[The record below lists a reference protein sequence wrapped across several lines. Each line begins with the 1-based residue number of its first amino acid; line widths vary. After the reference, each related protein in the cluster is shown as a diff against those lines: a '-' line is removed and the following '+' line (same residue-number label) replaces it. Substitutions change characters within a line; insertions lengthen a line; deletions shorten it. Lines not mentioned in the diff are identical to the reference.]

1 MSKTEKTFYNYIS
14 TAPFEAEILELRPVG
29 DGKTAI
35 VLDKSIFYPDGGGQ
49 PADRGM
55 INGVPLLDVR
65 DNDGEIS
72 HLVSAV
78 DAAKLK
84 PGIAECFLDLRRRR
98 DYTALHS
105 GQHILSGTIISM
117 IGAPTVSMHLGDET
131 YTIDVDTPEMSDEF
145 LLTVEEAVANVI
157 EENRPVTIHLCPPED
172 LGSFPL
178 RKVPPMGEEVI
189 RVVEI
194 EGCDIIA
201 CCGTHVKRTGEIGLF
216 RIHGAE
222 KYKGMTRVSF
232 SAGRRLLHESRLLR
246 QNAAVVSHAL
256 SVPLGDIGKGV
267 LDFIDKTAQI
277 EKRLKALEEKA
288 IQEKAE
294 ALIQKALDYY
304 SREFIKA
311 EKLPHLEEYPG
322 NDDFIASTTMEQK
335 RNNAKTPNSMIA
347 STFIVVSYAEE
358 GIDEVQNIGKIVQ
371 KKSQEAFIL
380 ASERDKKFVAFC
392 SAKGFD
398 LRAFIK
404 TAFEAQ
410 GGRGGGSPSFFQGS
424 FGTKEALDA
433 FLREMKQQ

>member
-1 MSKTEKTFYNYIS
+1 MNKTEKVYYNYVS
-14 TAPFEAEILELRPVG
+14 AAPFEAEILELRPSG
-29 DGKTAI
+29 EGKTAI

-49 PADRGM
+49 PADRGT
-55 INGVPLLDVR
+55 IDGVALLDVR

-72 HLVSAV
+72 HLVAAANAV
-78 DAAKLK
+78 KLK
-84 PGIAECFLDLRRRR
+84 PGKAECLLDLRRRR

-145 LLTVEEAVANVI
+145 LVTVEEAVANVI
-157 EENRPVTIHLCPPED
+157 EENRPVTVHLCPPED
-172 LGSFPL
+172 IGSFPL

-232 SAGRRLLHESRLLR
+232 SAGRRLLLESRHLR

-256 SVPLGDIGKGV
+256 SVPLGEIGKGV
-267 LDFIDKTAQI
+267 LDFIDKTAQT
-277 EKRLKALEEKA
+277 EKRLKFLEEKI

-294 ALIQKALDYY
+294 ALIRKAG
-304 SREFIKA
+304 S
-311 EKLPHLEEYPG
+311 
-322 NDDFIASTTMEQK
+322 
-335 RNNAKTPNSMIA
+335 NAKPADVANEVGVNLPISI
-347 STFIVVSYAEE
+347 IESYVEE
-358 GIDEVQNIGKIVQ
+358 SIDEVQNIAKIVQ
-371 KKSQEAFIL
+371 KKSQAAFIL
-380 ASERDKKFVAFC
+380 ASEQDRKFVAFC

-398 LRAFIK
+398 LRSLIK
-404 TAFEAQ
+404 NAFEAQ

-424 FGTKEALDA
+424 FGTKEALDT
-433 FLREMKQQ
+433 FLAEMEH

>member
-1 MSKTEKTFYNYIS
+1 MSKTEKLYYNYTS
-14 TAPFEAEILELRPVG
+14 AALFEAEIIELRPSG
-29 DGKTAI
+29 DDKTSI

-49 PADRGM
+49 PADRGT

-72 HLVSAV
+72 HLVTAS
-78 DAAKLK
+78 DAARLK
-84 PGIAECFLDLRRRR
+84 PGKAELLLDLRRRR

-131 YTIDVDTPEMSDEF
+131 YTIDVNTPEMSDEF
-145 LLTVEEAVANVI
+145 LIAVEDAVANII

-172 LGSFPL
+172 LASFPL

-194 EGCDIIA
+194 AGCDIIA
-201 CCGTHVKRTGEIGLF
+201 CCGTHVKSTAEIGLF
-216 RIHGAE
+216 RILGAE

-232 SAGRRLLHESRLLR
+232 SAGRRLLLESRHLR

-256 SVPLGDIGKGV
+256 SVPLGEIGKGV
-267 LDFIDKTAQI
+267 LDFIDKTAQM
-277 EKRLKALEEKA
+277 EKRLKVLEEKA

-294 ALIQKALDYY
+294 ALVQKAE
-304 SREFIKA
+304 SSA
-311 EKLPHLEEYPG
+311 KLADVNPPV
-322 NDDFIASTTMEQK
+322 
-335 RNNAKTPNSMIA
+335 
-347 STFIVVSYAEE
+347 FIVESYSEE
-358 GIDEVQNIGKIVQ
+358 GIDEVQHIGKTVQ
-371 KKSQEAFIL
+371 KKSQAAFIL
-380 ASERDKKFVAFC
+380 ASEQDKKFVAFC

-398 LRAFIK
+398 LRSLIK
-404 TAFEAQ
+404 GAFEAQ

-424 FGTKEALDA
+424 FGTKEALDT
-433 FLREMKQQ
+433 FLAEMRQVK

>member
-1 MSKTEKTFYNYIS
+1 MNKTEKVYYNYIS
-14 TAPFEAEILELRPVG
+14 AAPFEAEILEARPAG
-29 DGKTAI
+29 DGKIAV
-35 VLDKSIFYPDGGGQ
+35 VLNKSIFYPDGGGQ
-49 PADRGM
+49 PADRGT

-72 HLVSAV
+72 HLVSTV

-84 PGIAECFLDLRRRR
+84 PGKAECLLDVRRRR

-117 IGAPTVSMHLGDET
+117 IGTPTVSMHLGDET

-145 LLTVEEAVANVI
+145 LVTVEEAVANVI

-201 CCGTHVKRTGEIGLF
+201 YCGTHVKRTGEIGLF

-232 SAGRRLLHESRLLR
+232 SAGRRLLHECRHLR
-246 QNAAVVSHAL
+246 QNAAIVSHAL
-256 SVPLGDIGKGV
+256 SVPLGEIGKGV
-267 LDFIDKTAQI
+267 LDFIDKTAQT
-277 EKRLKALEEKA
+277 EKRLKVLEEKA

-294 ALIQKALDYY
+294 ALIEKAVNVVGTI
-304 SREFIKA
+304 SPVFFI
-311 EKLPHLEEYPG
+311 E
-322 NDDFIASTTMEQK
+322 
-335 RNNAKTPNSMIA
+335 
-347 STFIVVSYAEE
+347 SYDEE
-358 GIDEVQNIGKIVQ
+358 GIDEVQNIGKVVQ
-371 KKSQEAFIL
+371 KTSPAAFIL

-398 LRAFIK
+398 LRSLIK
-404 TAFEAQ
+404 AAFEAQ

-433 FLREMKQQ
+433 FLNKMKHQ

>member
-1 MSKTEKTFYNYIS
+1 MNKTEKTFYNYVS
-14 TAPFEAEILELRPVG
+14 AAPFEAEILELRPSG

-35 VLDKSIFYPDGGGQ
+35 VLDKTIFYPDGGGQ
-49 PADRGM
+49 PADRGT
-55 INGVPLLDVR
+55 INGVFLLDVR

-72 HLVSAV
+72 HLVSAA

-84 PGIAECFLDLRRRR
+84 PGKAELLLDLRRRR

-145 LLTVEEAVANVI
+145 LLAVEEAVANVI
-157 EENRPVTIHLCPPED
+157 EENRPVTVHLCPPED

-232 SAGRRLLHESRLLR
+232 SAGRRLLLESRSLR

-267 LDFIDKTAQI
+267 LDFIDKTAQT
-277 EKRLKALEEKA
+277 EKRLKVLEEKA

-294 ALIQKALDYY
+294 ALLQKAVNN
-304 SREFIKA
+304 
-311 EKLPHLEEYPG
+311 EKQT
-322 NDDFIASTTMEQK
+322 DT
-335 RNNAKTPNSMIA
+335 NNPI
-347 STFIVVSYAEE
+347 FIVESYAEE
-358 GIDEVQNIGKIVQ
+358 GIDEVQNIGKTVQ
-371 KKSQEAFIL
+371 KKSQAAFIL
-380 ASERDKKFVAFC
+380 ASEQDRKFVAFC

-398 LRAFIK
+398 LRSFIK
-404 TAFEAQ
+404 AAFEAQ

-433 FLREMKQQ
+433 FLKEMQQVK

>member
-1 MSKTEKTFYNYIS
+1 MNKTEKLCYNYVS
-14 TAPFEAEILELRPVG
+14 AAPFEAEILELRPSA

-49 PADRGM
+49 PADRGK
-55 INGVPLLDVR
+55 INGVSLLDVR

-72 HLVSAV
+72 HLVSVAN
-78 DAAKLK
+78 AAQLR
-84 PGIAECFLDLRRRR
+84 PGKAECLLDLRRRR

-105 GQHILSGTIISM
+105 GQHILSGTIINM

-145 LLTVEEAVANVI
+145 LLTVEEAVADVI
-157 EENRPVTIHLCPPED
+157 EENRPVTVHLCPPED

-222 KYKGMTRVSF
+222 KYKGMTRISF
-232 SAGRRLLHESRLLR
+232 SAGRRLLLESRSLR

-256 SVPLGDIGKGV
+256 SVPLGEIGKGV
-267 LDFIDKTAQI
+267 LDFIDKAAQI

-294 ALIQKALDYY
+294 ALIEKA
-304 SREFIKA
+304 
-311 EKLPHLEEYPG
+311 G
-322 NDDFIASTTMEQK
+322 
-335 RNNAKTPNSMIA
+335 NNAKLADANPQITIE
-347 STFIVVSYAEE
+347 SYAEE

-371 KKSQEAFIL
+371 KKSQAAFIL

-392 SAKGFD
+392 SSKGFD

-404 TAFEAQ
+404 GVFEAQ

-433 FLREMKQQ
+433 FLREMQH

>member
-1 MSKTEKTFYNYIS
+1 MNKTEKVFYNYVS
-14 TAPFEAEILELRPVG
+14 AAPFEAEILELRSAG
-29 DGKTAI
+29 ESKTAI

-49 PADRGM
+49 PADRGT

-72 HLVSAV
+72 HLIAAT

-84 PGIAECFLDLRRRR
+84 PGKAELLLDVRRRR

-172 LGSFPL
+172 INTFPL

-232 SAGRRLLHESRLLR
+232 SAGRRLLLESRHLR
-246 QNAAVVSHAL
+246 RNAAVVSHAL
-256 SVPLGDIGKGV
+256 SVPLNEIGKGV
-267 LDFIDKTAQI
+267 LDFIDKTAQT
-277 EKRLKALEEKA
+277 EKRLKVLEEKI
-288 IQEKAE
+288 IQGKAE
-294 ALIQKALDYY
+294 ALIQKAGNSAVQTNANNPVFLVE
-304 SREFIKA
+304 SFV
-311 EKLPHLEEYPG
+311 EE
-322 NDDFIASTTMEQK
+322 S
-335 RNNAKTPNSMIA
+335 
-347 STFIVVSYAEE
+347 
-358 GIDEVQNIGKIVQ
+358 IDEVQNIGKTVQ
-371 KKSQEAFIL
+371 KKSQAAFIL
-380 ASERDKKFVAFC
+380 ASEQDRKFVAFC

-398 LRAFIK
+398 LRSFIK
-404 TAFEAQ
+404 NPFDAQ

-433 FLREMKQQ
+433 FLREMRHR

>member
-1 MSKTEKTFYNYIS
+1 MNKTEKVYYNYVS
-14 TAPFEAEILELRPVG
+14 AAPFEAEILELRLSG
-29 DGKTAI
+29 EGKTAI
-35 VLDKSIFYPDGGGQ
+35 ILDKSIFYPDGGGQ
-49 PADRGM
+49 PADRGT

-72 HLVSAV
+72 HLVATA

-84 PGIAECFLDLRRRR
+84 SGKAECLLDVRRRR

-105 GQHILSGTIISM
+105 GQHILSGTIINM

-157 EENRPVTIHLCPPED
+157 EENRPVTVHLCPPED

-222 KYKGMTRVSF
+222 KYKGMTRVNF
-232 SAGRRLLHESRLLR
+232 SAGRRLLHESRHLR

-256 SVPLGDIGKGV
+256 SVPLGEIGKGV
-267 LDFIDKTAQI
+267 LDYIDKTAQI
-277 EKRLKALEEKA
+277 ERRLKVLEEKFM
-288 IQEKAE
+288 QEKAE
-294 ALIQKALDYY
+294 DLLEKA
-304 SREFIKA
+304 
-311 EKLPHLEEYPG
+311 
-322 NDDFIASTTMEQK
+322 NDSGIEVLLRGA
-335 RNNAKTPNSMIA
+335 NNAGINNPILV
-347 STFIVVSYAEE
+347 IESYAEE
-358 GIDEVQNIGKIVQ
+358 GIDEVQNIGKVVQ
-371 KKSQEAFIL
+371 KTSPAAFIL

-398 LRAFIK
+398 LRSHIK
-404 TAFEAQ
+404 AAFEAQ

-424 FGTKEALDA
+424 FGTKEALEA
-433 FLREMKQQ
+433 FLRAMKQQ

>member
-1 MSKTEKTFYNYIS
+1 MIKTEKVFYNYVS
-14 TAPFEAEILELRPVG
+14 AAPFEAEILELRPLGDGG
-29 DGKTAI
+29 DGKTSI
-35 VLDKSIFYPDGGGQ
+35 VLDKTIFYPDGGGQ
-49 PADRGM
+49 PADRGT

-72 HLVSAV
+72 HLVSAA
-78 DAAKLK
+78 DAGILK
-84 PGIAECFLDLRRRR
+84 PGKAELLLDLRRRR

-131 YTIDVDTPEMSDEF
+131 YTIDLDTPEMSDEF
-145 LLTVEEAVANVI
+145 LVTVEEAVANVI

-172 LGSFPL
+172 IGSFPL

-232 SAGRRLLHESRLLR
+232 SAGRRLLLESRSLR

-256 SVPLGDIGKGV
+256 SVPLGEIGKGV
-267 LDFIDKTAQI
+267 LDFIDKTAQT
-277 EKRLKALEEKA
+277 EKRLKALEEKI

-294 ALIQKALDYY
+294 ALVQKAGNSAKQDAANP
-304 SREFIKA
+304 SVFII
-311 EKLPHLEEYPG
+311 ESYVEE
-322 NDDFIASTTMEQK
+322 S
-335 RNNAKTPNSMIA
+335 
-347 STFIVVSYAEE
+347 
-358 GIDEVQNIGKIVQ
+358 IDEVQNIGKAVQ
-371 KKSQEAFIL
+371 KKSQAAFIL
-380 ASERDKKFVAFC
+380 ASEQDRKFVAFC

-404 TAFEAQ
+404 GAFDAQ

-424 FGTKEALDA
+424 FGTKEAMDA
-433 FLREMKQQ
+433 FLAEMGR

>member
-1 MSKTEKTFYNYIS
+1 MNKTEKLCYNYVS
-14 TAPFEAEILELRPVG
+14 AAPFEAEILELRPSA

-49 PADRGM
+49 PADRGT
-55 INGVPLLDVR
+55 INGVSLLDVR

-72 HLVSAV
+72 HLVSVAN
-78 DAAKLK
+78 AAQLR
-84 PGIAECFLDLRRRR
+84 PGKAECLLDLRRRR

-105 GQHILSGTIISM
+105 GQHILSGTIINM

-145 LLTVEEAVANVI
+145 LLTVEEAVADVI
-157 EENRPVTIHLCPPED
+157 EENRPVTVHLCPPED

-201 CCGTHVKRTGEIGLF
+201 CCGTHVKRTGDIGLF

-232 SAGRRLLHESRLLR
+232 SAGRRLLLESRHLR

-267 LDFIDKTAQI
+267 LDYIDKTAQI
-277 EKRLKALEEKA
+277 EKRLKVLEEKA

-294 ALIQKALDYY
+294 ALIEKAG
-304 SREFIKA
+304 S
-311 EKLPHLEEYPG
+311 
-322 NDDFIASTTMEQK
+322 
-335 RNNAKTPNSMIA
+335 NAKQTGANPQI
-347 STFIVVSYAEE
+347 TIESYVEE
-358 GIDEVQNIGKIVQ
+358 GIDEVQNIGKHVQ
-371 KKSQEAFIL
+371 KKSPAAFIL

-392 SAKGFD
+392 SSKGFD

-404 TAFEAQ
+404 AAFDAQ

-433 FLREMKQQ
+433 FLREIKKQ